1 MASVSEIMSSDVQVV
16 APDDSLRA
24 AAQLMQDR
32 DVGALPV
39 CEGNTLLGIV
49 TDRDIAVRGV
59 AGGLDPDQDR
69 VSDVMTDGVEVCTA
83 DDDAQDVMRLMGEL
97 QVRRLP
103 VVDGD
108 GRLMGIVSLADLAT
122 RQSADIDRTVREI
135 SEPSA
140 VAET

>member
-16 APDDSLRA
+16 APEDSLRA

-39 CEGNTLLGIV
+39 CEGNTLVGIV

-69 VSDVMTDGVEVCTA
+69 VSDVMTDGVEVCGA
-83 DDDAQDVMRLMGEL
+83 GDDAQAVMRLMGEM

-103 VVDGD
+103 VVNSD

-122 RQSADIDRTVREI
+122 RQSAPIDRAVREI
-135 SEPSA
+135 SEPGP
-140 VAET
+140 AEES